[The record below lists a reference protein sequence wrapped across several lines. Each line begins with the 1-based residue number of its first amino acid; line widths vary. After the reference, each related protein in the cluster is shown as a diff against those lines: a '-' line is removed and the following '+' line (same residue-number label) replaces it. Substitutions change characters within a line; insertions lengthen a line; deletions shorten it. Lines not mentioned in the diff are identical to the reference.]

1 MGRRKRGSNK
11 MGGGPALKDAVS
23 DDDTAGGDEELGV
36 YDDVDNW
43 EMQRDKVLLEATTA
57 AAGRGRQGASAA
69 GNQREVFALSGT
81 DSDDSDF
88 SSVRKVKEK
97 KRKKK
102 KGAEK
107 EEEGESMAD
116 SDVEEGGPEAG
127 DDLRAWGSRKKHFYG
142 GTCKESL
149 FYYIV
154 AGRCV
159 GFPISYRQAVRM
171 ALF

>member
-1 MGRRKRGSNK
+1 

-23 DDDTAGGDEELGV
+23 DDDTVGGEELGV

-43 EMQRDKVLLEATTA
+43 EMQRDKVLLEATA
-57 AAGRGRQGASAA
+57 AAGRGRHGASAA
-69 GNQREVFALSGT
+69 GHQREVFALSGT

-107 EEEGESMAD
+107 EEEGGESMAD

-142 GTCKESL
+142 GRCKESL
-149 FYYIV
+149 F
-154 AGRCV
+154 
-159 GFPISYRQAVRM
+159 
-171 ALF
+171 

>member
-1 MGRRKRGSNK
+1 MQLLNQFLLISSRLFSEKLKMGRRKRGSKK

-23 DDDTAGGDEELGV
+23 DDDTAGGEELGV

-57 AAGRGRQGASAA
+57 AAGRGRHGASTA
-69 GNQREVFALSGT
+69 GNQREMFALSGT

-97 KRKKK
+97 KKKKK
-102 KGAEK
+102 KGVEK
-107 EEEGESMAD
+107 EKEEEEGESMAD

-127 DDLRAWGSRKKHFYG
+127 DDLRAWGSRKKNFYG
-142 GTCKESL
+142 GKCKERISL
-149 FYYIV
+149 
-154 AGRCV
+154 
-159 GFPISYRQAVRM
+159 
-171 ALF
+171 

>member
-23 DDDTAGGDEELGV
+23 DDDTAGGEELGV

-57 AAGRGRQGASAA
+57 AAGRGRHGASAA

-116 SDVEEGGPEAG
+116 SDVEEGGPEGG

-142 GTCKESL
+142 GRCKESL
-149 FYYIV
+149 FV
-154 AGRCV
+154 SC
-159 GFPISYRQAVRM
+159 
-171 ALF
+171 

>member
-1 MGRRKRGSNK
+1 

-23 DDDTAGGDEELGV
+23 DDDTAGGGDGELGV

-43 EMQRDKVLLEATTA
+43 EMQRDKVLLGATTA
-57 AAGRGRQGASAA
+57 AAAGGRGRHGASAT
-69 GNQREVFALSGT
+69 GHQREVFALSGT

-97 KRKKK
+97 KKKKK

-107 EEEGESMAD
+107 EEEEGESMAD
-116 SDVEEGGPEAG
+116 SDVEEGGPEGG

-142 GTCKESL
+142 GRCKIFL
-149 FYYIV
+149 FCNMLII
-154 AGRCV
+154 R
-159 GFPISYRQAVRM
+159 R
-171 ALF
+171 

>member
-1 MGRRKRGSNK
+1 MGG
-11 MGGGPALKDAVS
+11 GGGPALKDAVS
-23 DDDTAGGDEELGV
+23 DDDRAGGEELGV

-57 AAGRGRQGASAA
+57 AAGRGRHGASAA
-69 GNQREVFALSGT
+69 GHQREVFALSGT

-88 SSVRKVKEK
+88 SSSVRKVKEK

-107 EEEGESMAD
+107 EKEEEEGESMAD

-142 GTCKESL
+142 GKCKESL

-154 AGRCV
+154 AG
-159 GFPISYRQAVRM
+159 SYCM
-171 ALF
+171 

>member
-11 MGGGPALKDAVS
+11 MGGGPALKDAIS
-23 DDDTAGGDEELGV
+23 DDDTAGGEELGV

-57 AAGRGRQGASAA
+57 AATGRGRHGAAA

-88 SSVRKVKEK
+88 SSSVRKVKEK
-97 KRKKK
+97 KKKK

-107 EEEGESMAD
+107 EKEEEEGESMAD
-116 SDVEEGGPEAG
+116 SDVEEGGPEGG

-142 GTCKESL
+142 GTCRESL
-149 FYYIV
+149 FYYIL
-154 AGRCV
+154 AG
-159 GFPISYRQAVRM
+159 SYCM
-171 ALF
+171 

>member
-23 DDDTAGGDEELGV
+23 DDDTVGGEELGV

-57 AAGRGRQGASAA
+57 AAAGRGRHGASAA

-97 KRKKK
+97 KKKKKK
-102 KGAEK
+102 KGVETEK
-107 EEEGESMAD
+107 EEEEEGESMAD
-116 SDVEEGGPEAG
+116 SDVEEGGPEGG
-127 DDLRAWGSRKKHFYG
+127 DDFRAWGSRKKHFYG
-142 GTCKESL
+142 GRCKESL
-149 FYYIV
+149 F
-154 AGRCV
+154 
-159 GFPISYRQAVRM
+159 
-171 ALF
+171 